1 MTDEL
6 DLFVYPSANG
16 YIGKLTLNNIESNSY
31 LVTKSNV
38 STVVLLDRSGSMG
51 NSVARFVNQI
61 LPKLFKQLNYDSNE
75 NMTLITFDSQ
85 AYKYTIPVKQ
95 LSNFEIKCQGQ
106 TLMAPGIQLL
116 TQHLASELSKDC
128 HSLRLL
134 TISDGEV
141 QDQDHVQ
148 IQAARLASA
157 IKSNYLINSQAVRLF
172 TSSAQPDTRAVSSL
186 LQLNNISHVNLLDLK
201 TSLSNQEISSTIAS
215 LYSNDSLTQ
224 QMILKSNQ
232 SILKQTPW
240 QNHTTDTINLFAGE
254 NIFWLD
260 QIPNGQLTIGET
272 NVRIHIQQSLTID
285 TYEKLLRSKIENYIN
300 QLKILK
306 ILNTIDSQK
315 EIRDMMNHFEN
326 IESLLLS
333 NEDDAKL
340 LLNDSSL
347 RARLAHLKS
356 SITRR
361 KKSFVMRM
369 SQIANDDKISQ
380 LNSAQQADYLRTI
393 DTNSKNARGLAR
405 RAVTQGLDFDEIL
418 RKEIRNLSEHIDEL
432 NDIDDDNHL
441 ASFYSQD
448 TTLGG
453 IRTVCQLVRDN
464 LIDDVNANDILRMV
478 NFVGIPCSGPIGE
491 YPDPMTWRVNELF
504 LGCYV
509 SLSDVLTA
517 YLQSQQQPLRT
528 PATNKIITN
537 VIPIFEDKRIAR
549 FLQKYAPS
557 LLEYTC
563 SIGMRRLIADVPMTG
578 GYTICAAIWKLV
590 EDLNTNKSELYLR
603 TFEQLVQTYEM
614 VVGNYFKHILPY
626 LKRQDNEYSYFIA
639 NNGTTNMISPLIS
652 LYRENDSRKL
662 TFIPNILRALYTY
675 EIWQGI
681 RKQYKNRDDSDQ
693 IVQKMLEKL
702 IGLDFE
708 RYKTPVQPL
717 FEPEPA
723 LTDIHFH
730 DRIHLNEDYLN
741 ELLQTVSYVD
751 YVTLLPTYLS
761 AVVNQQMET
770 LKTSSSLNDEFI
782 CQALNINYD
791 LKQFRLYNVIQ
802 ALLYPS
808 KASRVD
814 SENDRMKMIDLVDE
828 RAAKQMIQNYIR
840 KRFENQYASDLA
852 VKNRSERTE
861 LASNLVQSIIQSKT
875 HDEMIGLMRD
885 GITRG
890 KHQFSIVNSSSLG
903 FVDLKTKLLDI
914 NEQIPRR
921 LDIIKVLLLGRD
933 YKNDDEHVWNNG
945 NVLFTPDLRDF
956 EKIFLHYGYENEW
969 EKIKNEYMKR
979 NLHVYRDGF
988 NRHGHGNTK
997 PSYWA
1002 FGYMTLQLYKENI
1015 SEEDFREYCRI
1026 HHDCC
1031 GVSQLIGLL

>member
-578 GYTICAAIWKLV
+578 GYTICAAIWKLI

-914 NEQIPRR
+914 NEQILRR

>member
-626 LKRQDNEYSYFIA
+626 LKRQDSEYSYFIA

-828 RAAKQMIQNYIR
+828 RAAKQTIQNYIR

-914 NEQIPRR
+914 NEQILRR

>member
-578 GYTICAAIWKLV
+578 GYTICAAIWKLI

-828 RAAKQMIQNYIR
+828 RAAKQTIQNYIR

>member
-626 LKRQDNEYSYFIA
+626 LKRQDSEYSYFIA

>member
-828 RAAKQMIQNYIR
+828 RAAKQTIQNYIR

-914 NEQIPRR
+914 NEQILRR

>member
-16 YIGKLTLNNIESNSY
+16 YIGKLTLNNIESNSH

-61 LPKLFKQLNYDSNE
+61 LPKLFKQLNYDFNE

-578 GYTICAAIWKLV
+578 GYTICAAIWKLI

-828 RAAKQMIQNYIR
+828 RAAKQTIQNYIR

-914 NEQIPRR
+914 NEQILRR

>member
-578 GYTICAAIWKLV
+578 GYTICAAIWKLI

-626 LKRQDNEYSYFIA
+626 LKRQDSEYSYFIA

-828 RAAKQMIQNYIR
+828 RAAKQTIQNYIR

-914 NEQIPRR
+914 NEQILRR

>member
-578 GYTICAAIWKLV
+578 GYTICAAIWKLI

-828 RAAKQMIQNYIR
+828 RAAKQTIQNYIR

-914 NEQIPRR
+914 NEQILRR

>member
-828 RAAKQMIQNYIR
+828 RAAKQTIQNYIR

>member
-578 GYTICAAIWKLV
+578 GYTICAAIWKLI

-626 LKRQDNEYSYFIA
+626 LKRQDSEYSYFIA

>member
-626 LKRQDNEYSYFIA
+626 LKRQDSEYSYFIA

-914 NEQIPRR
+914 NEQILRR

>member
-578 GYTICAAIWKLV
+578 GYTICAAIWKLI

>member
-1 MTDEL
+1 MTDVL

-16 YIGKLTLNNIESNSY
+16 YIGKLTLNNIESNSH

-61 LPKLFKQLNYDSNE
+61 LPKLFKQLNYDFNE

-578 GYTICAAIWKLV
+578 GYTICAAIWKLI

-828 RAAKQMIQNYIR
+828 RAAKQTIQNYIR

-914 NEQIPRR
+914 NEQILRR

>member
-626 LKRQDNEYSYFIA
+626 LKRQDSEYSYFIA

-828 RAAKQMIQNYIR
+828 RAAKQTIQNYIR